1 VPAFCTPLV
10 MVRDSQTQTICL
22 IYQGQRGT
30 QGF

>member
-1 VPAFCTPLV
+1 LV

>member
-1 VPAFCTPLV
+1 V

-30 QGF
+30 QGFWVPN